1 MNRFVRFV
9 CIASAL
15 SLAAGCAS
23 GRKDNLMRE
32 RAGQHVYSQPAAQV
46 YAGAVQLLKEKK
58 YSLREDA
65 RNYTA
70 VSEWKPES
78 GGSSLGTIWTAFQV
92 MVKPLSPSS
101 CTVMFIKK
109 NRVEGGNTPDET
121 RYGGGRGEASV
132 ANNSSGGR
140 DLAMELELLQR
151 LDPAVAE
158 AIRASAEQAH

>member
-1 MNRFVRFV
+1 MNRFVRLV

-23 GRKDNLMRE
+23 GRKDNIMRE
-32 RAGQHVYSQPAAQV
+32 RAGQHVYSQPASQV

-58 YSLREDA
+58 YGLREDP
-65 RNYTA
+65 RNFTA
-70 VSEWKPES
+70 VSEWKQES
-78 GGSSLGTIWTAFQV
+78 GGSSLGTVWTAFQV

-101 CTVMFIKK
+101 CTVMFIRKD
-109 NRVEGGNTPDET
+109 RVEGGSTPDET
-121 RYGGGRGEASV
+121 RYGGGRSEASPV
-132 ANNSSGGR
+132 NNSTGGR
-140 DLAMELELLQR
+140 DLQMELELLKR